1 MFLVNFLFNFGE
13 YDQFPNVKE
22 LAGSA

>member
-13 YDQFPNVKE
+13 YDQFPNAKE